1 MQLFEL
7 IVLQIRWGNIVEG
20 IIYGIGAVFSILLL
34 ALSISAYRDTGM
46 KRIKYAI
53 VAFGLFAVF
62 LFYEF
67 IDNFFRGLNTAYADI
82 IVAPIVLAIVILFF
96 LGIVKKDMQ

>member
-1 MQLFEL
+1 MQLLEL
-7 IVLQIRWGNIVEG
+7 ILLQIRWDNIIEG

-34 ALSISAYRDTGM
+34 ALSVSAYRDTGM

-53 VAFGLFAVF
+53 VAFGLFAIF

-67 IDNFFRGLNTAYADI
+67 IDKFFRGLDSAYADI

-96 LGIVKKDMQ
+96 LGIVKKDRQ

>member
-1 MQLFEL
+1 MQLLEL
-7 IVLQIRWGNIVEG
+7 ILLQIRWDNIIED
-20 IIYGIGAVFSILLL
+20 IIYAIGAVFCVLLL
-34 ALSISAYRDTGM
+34 ALSISAFRDTGM

-67 IDNFFRGLNTAYADI
+67 IDKFFRGLNTAYADI

-96 LGIVKKDMQ
+96 LGIVKKDRQ

>member
-96 LGIVKKDMQ
+96 LGIVKKDRQ